1 MSSSNQRFQ
10 TERDPLEEE
19 EPPRPRLSPGKR
31 TLTSG
36 IPPMPSADAGQEQQ
50 PGVAAEL
57 DTALSQEGGQSLP
70 SEAASS
76 AQQAYGGNFSD
87 VRVHT
92 DGRANEMASSLGYRA
107 FSYGSD
113 VFFGAGGYRPD
124 DADGRF
130 VLMHELAH
138 VAQTGGER
146 AGGVQGKLAVG
157 SSSESAEV
165 NADRGAAA
173 AMQGRSYAVQRSA
186 LKVRGFA
193 ATGPGITHEN
203 QTMTAAQEG
212 DLFSERDAQMI
223 YSGNWMRD
231 MNQMLLPKVQ
241 AAGPQVYEILNILHT
256 VHFGFPIG
264 GSAEGVK
271 DGSFRASAANVQEFG
286 TYDPVEHID
295 NPGGQTA
302 ADVSNQNGSSPDSAS
317 NMGPAAGGHKAY
329 GDTDPRYQAEYDRM
343 LSAAGHA
350 ADTFEHNND
359 VNHPQD
365 VAHQV
370 NQSGV
375 PVYINASGTQMKRR
389 LASGARL
396 AHQGR
401 NADERRLNRDRAL
414 RYAGEALHIMQ
425 DYYAHSNFCEIAV
438 NLLLNEGTRTL
449 GDDHHRD
456 QRPMSATE
464 LRQRLQ
470 RYNPQAGTHNLDTYV
485 HERGGPNPDSAN
497 RDVNARTRSGRE
509 IMATGTFTLE
519 DTAESIKEKA
529 AAAINGIEPFS
540 GGEGPSE
547 GTMRVL
553 TWLESNPEY
562 LGDIRSY
569 EKSIAQV
576 VNAAMPAIE
585 GTLDTIGAGMDLAG
599 RADAAIERNVG
610 GGARR
615 AWHTVAGGVTSLF
628 GGDSSAHDRAAA
640 SAYSDANA
648 AASSAERDGRRARE
662 AVRSLTD
669 QLKAVTRDMAGG
681 AAGLRT
687 LYEIGYK
694 AGSLVTLERIA
705 RHIPIVGPDLAP
717 IVKRCVNDIKKKAQ
731 DALKAI
737 WAAAKPHIIAE
748 FNAAIAVAIGDTEV
762 QRSDPKVGHT
772 TSQNYTQPTHTD
784 IAKDFDAHQQGTEDT
799 TSVIEEVAEFFHSVS
814 DPIQAVGEGLSHA
827 YNDVR
832 SGSKSPAEAITD
844 FAHGITSAGHDRDQ
858 PHAHQHRHGGAWLA
872 SVAHSLAISASHEI
886 LQAYHASLDSDP
898 ASLQAKIDHQN
909 AVVNSWYTH
918 PASCRGKW
926 EGLVVSFLRGDSTES
941 KDLMR
946 ELARR
951 TAVAPSVQA
960 PNEEQYADDPNPHAS
975 GHQHDDDD
983 AQGGQ
988 QPHAP

>member
-1 MSSSNQRFQ
+1 MRPTDRQFHAD
-10 TERDPLEEE
+10 RDPLEEE
-19 EPPRPRLSPGKR
+19 EPPRPKLSPGKR
-31 TLTSG
+31 TLTSSLRFG
-36 IPPMPSADAGQEQQ
+36 PSAGEQRT
-50 PGVAAEL
+50 GVEGDL
-57 DTALSQEGGQSLP
+57 DTALASEKGGQALP
-70 SEAASS
+70 SSVASD
-76 AQQAYGGNFSD
+76 AQQTYGTDFSG

-92 DGRANEMASSLGYRA
+92 DDKAGQMASSLGYRA

-113 VFFGAGGYRPD
+113 VFFGSGGYRPEEPG
-124 DADGRF
+124 GRF

-165 NADRGAAA
+165 DADRGAAA
-173 AMQGRSYAVQRSA
+173 ALNGRSYSVQRSA

-203 QTMTAAQEG
+203 QTMTAAQDG

-271 DGSFRASAANVQEFG
+271 NGSFRASAGNAQEFG
-286 TYDPVEHID
+286 TYDPLEHID

-317 NMGPAAGGHKAY
+317 NMAPAAGGSTAY
-329 GDTDPRYQAEYDRM
+329 GSTDPRYRAEYQRM
-343 LSAAGHA
+343 LDAAGGA
-350 ADTFEHNND
+350 ANAFEHNND
-359 VNHPQD
+359 PANRDD
-365 VAHQV
+365 VAHRV
-370 NQSGV
+370 DQSGV
-375 PVYINASGTQMKRR
+375 PVYINASGTQMKAR
-389 LASGARL
+389 LASGVRL
-396 AHQGR
+396 AHR
-401 NADERRLNRDRAL
+401 PASTAEERRLNRDRAL

-438 NLLLNEGTRTL
+438 NLLLDGGTTTL
-449 GDDHHRD
+449 GDAQHRD
-456 QRPMSATE
+456 QRPMTSAE

-470 RYNPQAGTHNLDTYV
+470 RYDPAAGKNHLDTYV
-485 HERGGPNPDSAN
+485 HERSGPNPDSAN
-497 RDVNARTRSGRE
+497 RDVNATTRGGRE

-529 AAAINGIEPFS
+529 AGAINGLEPFS
-540 GGEGPSE
+540 GGDGPSE

-553 TWLESNPEY
+553 TWLESNPTY
-562 LGDIRSY
+562 IGDVRSY
-569 EKSIAQV
+569 MTSIAQV
-576 VNAAMPAIE
+576 VDAAMPAIE
-585 GTLDTIGAGMDLAG
+585 GTLNTVGAGMDLAG

-615 AWHTVAGGVTSLF
+615 AWHSVAGGVTSLF

-648 AASSAERDGRRARE
+648 AASSAEHDGRAARD
-662 AVRSLTD
+662 AVRNLTQ
-669 QLKAVTRDMAGG
+669 QLKDVTKNVAGG
-681 AAGLRT
+681 GAGLRK
-687 LYEIGYK
+687 LYEIGYQ

-705 RHIPIVGPDLAP
+705 RHIPIVGPELAP
-717 IVKRCVNDIKKKAQ
+717 IVKRCVDDIKKKAKE
-731 DALKAI
+731 ALKAI

-772 TSQNYTQPTHTD
+772 TSSHYTQPTHTD

-814 DPIQAVGEGLSHA
+814 DPIHAVGEGLSHA

-832 SGSKSPAEAITD
+832 SGNKSPAEAVAD
-844 FAHGITSAGHDRDQ
+844 FAHGITSAGPDREQ

-872 SVAHSLAISASHEI
+872 SVAHSLAVSSSHAI
-886 LQAYHASLDSDP
+886 LQAYHASLDGDA
-898 ASLQAKIDHQN
+898 ASVEGNIVAQN
-909 AVVNSWYTH
+909 AVVNSWYAH
-918 PASCRGKW
+918 PAACRGKW
-926 EGLVVSFLRGDSTES
+926 EGIVVPFLRGEEASSEDSH
-941 KDLMR
+941 
-946 ELARR
+946 ARAGAAHR
-951 TAVAPSVQA
+951 RGAVGPGAQRRAVRGRP
-960 PNEEQYADDPNPHAS
+960 DPTRR
-975 GHQHDDDD
+975 
-983 AQGGQ
+983 
-988 QPHAP
+988 